1 MAYGPNIASMY
12 RQSAQYVDRI
22 LKGVRPADLLV
33 GSPTQFEFVINAGTA
48 KSMGVTLPSPLLNRV
63 TAVLP

>member
-22 LKGVRPADLLV
+22 LKGARPADLPV
-33 GSPTQFEFVINAGTA
+33 GSPAQFEFVINAGTA
-48 KSMGVTLPSPLLNRV
+48 KSIGAALPSPLLNRA